1 VSVRE
6 LSHKAREQA
15 QAKTGRQKMHSSQI
29 IENVGEDLRNGTYDE
44 TLIWNAINSLQ
55 NALVLMEKEG
65 NL

>member
-1 VSVRE
+1 
-6 LSHKAREQA
+6 
-15 QAKTGRQKMHSSQI
+15 MHSSQI